1 MKMRKWTLKMKMRK
15 WTLKTNEEAVNAV
28 AMYEIVNIYVKIEIF
43 FSVRTRNKQHVRRV
57 HQYYVSERTRV
68 DPNSPYARRNK

>member
-1 MKMRKWTLKMKMRK
+1 MKMTLKMKMM
-15 WTLKTNEEAVNAV
+15 NEEGENAV
-28 AMYEIVNIYVKIEIF
+28 AIYKIVNVYVKIEIF

-57 HQYYVSERTRV
+57 HQYYVSECTRV

>member
-1 MKMRKWTLKMKMRK
+1 MKMTLKMKMM
-15 WTLKTNEEAVNAV
+15 NEEGENAV
-28 AMYEIVNIYVKIEIF
+28 AIYIYNIVNVYVKIEIF